1 VAFELFVQM
10 PWQPNAVGFNL
21 EKKKTKVAFD
31 KKAVRCTSRR
41 NDNENTTCDFVVE
54 NPHKV
59 RTKQFQTFCEKQRP
73 RAEMPLGYVR
83 AYELETW

>member
-1 VAFELFVQM
+1 LNFLFKCLGNQM
-10 PWQPNAVGFNL
+10 TLVLTWR
-21 EKKKTKVAFD
+21 KKTKVAFD
-31 KKAVRCTSRR
+31 EKAVRCTSRR
-41 NDNENTTCDFVVE
+41 NVNENTTCAFVVE